1 MASCIFLSCIFLF
14 ATVLQNFPVA
24 PDDIVKAAFP
34 KFFRNRCSVGGGGG
48 GGGGGGEEDGG

>member
-1 MASCIFLSCIFLF
+1 MVSCIFLF

-34 KFFRNRCSVGGGGG
+34 KFFRNRCSGGGGSGGGG